1 MQNDSSLSRRNAL
14 LNWNGFVPVHHDL
27 DRTKKRTPIM
37 LMLSR
42 KADQSI
48 TLRIP
53 GHENVVIKI
62 VDLKKN
68 EFGKLTARVGIDASR
83 EIEIV
88 RNEIIGTASDCPKVK
103 TFS

>member
-1 MQNDSSLSRRNAL
+1 
-14 LNWNGFVPVHHDL
+14 
-27 DRTKKRTPIM
+27 M

-42 KADQSI
+42 KTDQSI

-53 GHENVVIKI
+53 GHDDVVIKI
-62 VDLKKN
+62 VDLKN
-68 EFGKLTARVGIDASR
+68 NQFGKLVARVGIDAPK

-88 RNEIIGTASDCPKVK
+88 RNEIIGTDSDCPKVE